1 MAESTYHQMSVQHI
15 RSLDQHR
22 SPHPVRLVHQQQQ
35 PLHSPGVQHPQAEDS
50 AVKHREALVAV
61 QDLER
66 QRLAKLSQDGV
77 ASQRL

>member
-22 SPHPVRLVHQQQQ
+22 SPGPVRLVHQQQQ
-35 PLHSPGVQHPQAEDS
+35 PLHSPGAQHPQAEDL
-50 AVKHREALVAV
+50 AVRHQAALVAV

>member
-22 SPHPVRLVHQQQQ
+22 SPGPVRLVHQQPQQ
-35 PLHSPGVQHPQAEDS
+35 SLNPGAQHPQAEHLE
-50 AVKHREALVAV
+50 AKHQQALVAV

-66 QRLAKLSQDGV
+66 QRLAKLSQDGA

>member
-15 RSLDQHR
+15 RHLQQSD
-22 SPHPVRLVHQQQQ
+22 SPQPVCLVHQQQQ
-35 PLHSPGVQHPQAEDS
+35 QSLSPGAQHPQAEDL
-50 AVKHREALVAV
+50 AVRHQAALVAV